1 MADEVRKIMP
11 EAVTTTAE
19 DGYDRVNYDMIGIEM
34 KEVA

>member
-11 EAVTTTAE
+11 EAVTTGE